1 LSQVVLQQPGLG
13 KSGPDTEF
21 VFPAE
26 GSVPEDS
33 LQKGRNLSTPPAF
46 QGGPRACESRGNL
59 RNWHDRSIR
68 SIHTKGRL
76 IIGGRMPLAAYGV
89 THQGRRSTNEDA
101 WHIDPDL
108 GLLVVADG
116 MGGHNAGEVASALA
130 VKVIREVCESSGL
143 PLSQAVLTRAVQL
156 ANERILAAAAEQP
169 AHSGMGTTVVAVL
182 IIDGSAF
189 YASVGDSRVYLWR
202 GGHLTQLT
210 RDDSWLAET
219 LNGEDEQPRDIGTH
233 PMRHVLTKVVG
244 LRPEL
249 EATVSECPLGA
260 GDSLLLC
267 SDGVHSVVPH
277 ELLATMMSSQ
287 RGVADVAQSV
297 VRSAIARGA
306 TDNVTAVVARVVQ

>member
-1 LSQVVLQQPGLG
+1 
-13 KSGPDTEF
+13 
-21 VFPAE
+21 
-26 GSVPEDS
+26 
-33 LQKGRNLSTPPAF
+33 
-46 QGGPRACESRGNL
+46 
-59 RNWHDRSIR
+59 
-68 SIHTKGRL
+68 
-76 IIGGRMPLAAYGV
+76 MPLAAYGV

-101 WHIDPDL
+101 WLIDLNL

-130 VKVIREVCESSGL
+130 VKVIREVFESSGN
-143 PLSQAVLTRAVQL
+143 PPTQALLMRSIQL
-156 ANERILAAAAEQP
+156 ANERILAAASEQP

-182 IIDGSAF
+182 VSGGRAF
-189 YASVGDSRVYLWR
+189 YTSVGDSRVYLWR

-219 LNGEDEQPRDIGTH
+219 LDGEGEQPQDIGAH

-249 EATVSECPLGA
+249 EATVEECPLGA

-267 SDGVHSVVPH
+267 SDGVHGAVPH
-277 ELLATMMSSQ
+277 EALATMMSSQ
-287 RGVADVAQSV
+287 RAVEDVAQSV

-306 TDNVTAVVARVVQ
+306 TDNVTAVVARVAG

>member
-1 LSQVVLQQPGLG
+1 
-13 KSGPDTEF
+13 
-21 VFPAE
+21 
-26 GSVPEDS
+26 
-33 LQKGRNLSTPPAF
+33 
-46 QGGPRACESRGNL
+46 
-59 RNWHDRSIR
+59 
-68 SIHTKGRL
+68 
-76 IIGGRMPLAAYGV
+76 MPLAAFGV

-101 WHIDPDL
+101 WLVDLDL

-130 VKVIREVCESSGL
+130 VSVIREVFESSGT
-143 PLSQAVLTRAVQL
+143 PPSQALLVRAVQM

-182 IIDGSAF
+182 ILDTRAF
-189 YASVGDSRVYLWR
+189 YTSVGDSRVYLWR
-202 GGHLTQLT
+202 SGHLTQLT

-219 LNGEDEQPRDIGTH
+219 LDGAGEYAHDIGAH

-249 EATVSECPLGA
+249 EATSSECPMGT

-267 SDGVHSVVPH
+267 SDGVHGAVPH
-277 ELLATMMSSQ
+277 ELLASMMSSQ
-287 RGVADVAQSV
+287 RGVEDVAQNV

-306 TDNVTAVVARVVQ
+306 TDNVTAVVARIAQ

>member
-1 LSQVVLQQPGLG
+1 
-13 KSGPDTEF
+13 
-21 VFPAE
+21 
-26 GSVPEDS
+26 
-33 LQKGRNLSTPPAF
+33 
-46 QGGPRACESRGNL
+46 
-59 RNWHDRSIR
+59 
-68 SIHTKGRL
+68 
-76 IIGGRMPLAAYGV
+76 MPLAAYGV

-101 WHIDPDL
+101 WLVDLDL

-130 VKVIREVCESSGL
+130 VKVIREVFESSGT
-143 PLSQAVLTRAVQL
+143 PPTQALLIRAVQL

-182 IIDGSAF
+182 ILDERAF
-189 YASVGDSRVYLWR
+189 YTSVGDSRVYLWR
-202 GGHLTQLT
+202 GGRLTQLT

-219 LNGEDEQPRDIGTH
+219 LDGEGEDRTTSVRTRCA
-233 PMRHVLTKVVG
+233 MCLTKVVG

-249 EATVSECPLGA
+249 EATVAECALGA

-267 SDGVHSVVPH
+267 SDGVHGAVPH

-287 RGVADVAQSV
+287 RGVEDVAQSV

-306 TDNVTAVVARVVQ
+306 TDNVTAVVARVAR